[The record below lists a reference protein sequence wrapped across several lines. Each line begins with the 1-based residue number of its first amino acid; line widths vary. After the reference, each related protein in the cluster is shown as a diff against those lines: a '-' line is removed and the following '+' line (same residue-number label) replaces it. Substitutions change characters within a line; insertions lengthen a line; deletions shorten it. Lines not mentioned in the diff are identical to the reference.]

1 MPVRRRWKT
10 SDGVHMGWGVFL
22 ACWAMAAAVALVLGR
37 DANWDIRNY
46 HLYNP
51 YALLEGRW
59 GWDLAPAG
67 LHSFLHPGLDIPFY
81 LLTRSP
87 LNAWPSVGLT
97 LQASYLGILAF
108 LVLAVA
114 NLACH
119 GVARRVTIESTL
131 TAAFGL
137 TGAATLPQ
145 AGATFNDV
153 PVACLVIGALLAL
166 LVAAGRA
173 ISAGLARTGA
183 PRTAHLWLLSGAL
196 VGIAVGL
203 KLTAAIYAP
212 ALAGVAVLASRGTRG
227 NWVRTVGLLTAGAM
241 LGFIV
246 SFGPWGWF
254 MYQQFENPFGPVL
267 NDIFRSP
274 WFPPIRQSD
283 PRFLPDG
290 IVQALAYPLLW
301 ARPSA
306 GLVTEETV
314 ADPRFAL
321 GLLGTLLTLGIAGL
335 RRLRRQRTPDPTG
348 PGPGPNRTAIQATW
362 IVLAFI
368 LLAYAAWLGVFAVL
382 RYAVAIEVLLGIA
395 VLAAAR
401 TLLTSA
407 RSLAV
412 PVEAR
417 LRAATLC
424 VGASLLLCALTT
436 TYPHW
441 PRQPL
446 YWEREPRGAAMVA
459 VTPIELPEGSL
470 VVMLWGAVSF
480 VAPFLEG
487 QGVRFVSAAH
497 PVWAGSK
504 DYLYAERVHHLVR
517 SHDGPGF
524 VLLED
529 PDDYNQELA
538 RSLEVEFDRTSCRPV
553 PNNLT
558 TLVQICRWR

>member
-1 MPVRRRWKT
+1 MAARRLWKPLASVR
-10 SDGVHMGWGVFL
+10 MGWGVFL

-59 GWDLAPAG
+59 GFDLAPAG

-87 LNAWPSVGLT
+87 LNAWPSVVLT
-97 LQASYLGILAF
+97 LQAGYLGILAF

-119 GVARRVTIESTL
+119 GAARRVTIESTL

-166 LVAAGRA
+166 LVAAGRE
-173 ISAGLARTGA
+173 IPEEHARTGA
-183 PRTAHLWLLSGAL
+183 PRTAHLWFLSGVL
-196 VGIAVGL
+196 VGTAVGF

-212 ALAGVAVLASRGTRG
+212 AMVGVAVLASRGTRV
-227 NWVRTVGLLTAGAM
+227 NRVLTVGMLIVGAM

-246 SFGPWGWF
+246 AFGPWGWF
-254 MYQQFENPFGPVL
+254 MYQQFGNPFGPVL

-290 IVQALAYPLLW
+290 IVKALAYPLLW
-301 ARPSA
+301 ARPSV
-306 GLVTEETV
+306 GLVTEEKV

-335 RRLRRQRTPDPTG
+335 RRLRRQRALDQTG
-348 PGPGPNRTAIQATW
+348 HGPNRTAIQATR

-368 LLAYAAWLGVFAVL
+368 LLAYAAWLCVFAVL

-401 TLLTSA
+401 TLLPSA
-407 RSLAV
+407 GALAV
-412 PVEAR
+412 PVGAR
-417 LRAATLC
+417 QRAATLC

-497 PVWAGSK
+497 TVWAGSNG
-504 DYLYAERVHHLVR
+504 YLYAERVHHLVR
-517 SHDGPGF
+517 SHEGPGF

-529 PDDYNQELA
+529 PNDYNQELA
-538 RSLEVEFDRTSCRPV
+538 RSLGVEFDRTSCRPV

-558 TLVQICRWR
+558 ILVQICRWR